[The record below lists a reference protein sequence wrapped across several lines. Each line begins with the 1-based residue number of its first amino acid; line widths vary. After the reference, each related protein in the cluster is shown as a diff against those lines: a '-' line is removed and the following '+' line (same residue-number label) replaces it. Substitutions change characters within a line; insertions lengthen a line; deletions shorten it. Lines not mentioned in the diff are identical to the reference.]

1 MRLNQAALVAMTVAL
16 LSLMAW
22 VEPAYSQTLDLSG
35 IPPGPALPEKNAASD
50 LAETLE
56 VEARA
61 IVAESS
67 SLEGEAK
74 AGALARARIRGIA
87 AHLLRAGSI
96 KGWEESAPAVSGARL
111 ALLIGRVDSLVGLA
125 VTGRATRER
134 ELSPAEAKRALA
146 LLQAIDNATSEQI
159 RRAMVAPSA
168 KLATEVTRALA
179 STLAPLVELATLLE
193 GSQNDDPWPVLIDAR
208 ASQADRA
215 SSPRSIGELETLVRA
230 MPEGAEREALAT
242 AVASAAAAQASL
254 YDLSALAGAAETL
267 RWLVESRSAGAP
279 YPFELAAL
287 ESAISWITRA
297 LREIASGA
305 DASAVAIARTSLD
318 ALSTTAPAARSM
330 IDFRKTDGL
339 TEPARRAL
347 SDAAAALL
355 AADAGT
361 SERERERVRAA
372 ARISEACAC
381 AKRLDMSLVTAAP
394 KDLRDLLRQFDRDA
408 RIAVR
413 ALPQAFQA
421 IASSPIDSVEPGN
434 LSALDRIKSLEAD
447 RLRILALQSMIDSIA
462 AVRPTAGRG
471 FASVAKRLTKLLTD
485 PLKRSEGQTAFNA
498 VQSQFSSAFPFAYE
512 EDLKR
517 RTKRAVELAGGAPE
531 KVIERAA
538 AIRAEWCDAV
548 GRGDFGGEASKRLD
562 LAARLCRAL
571 SDLNQVI
578 EPIDRA
584 AGDRLGMW
592 GPWPMRRAMVAPAT
606 QDLVARSALASRSFV
621 AANTADGRATFE
633 RDLAALE
640 TAIPL
645 VRLAAAL
652 ERKVAPTLRGDP
664 DTVGAQLAPLLAIP
678 QSGSYLAS
686 EWTRL
691 LALHRAMME
700 LEYARRVGEP
710 KLRDSLNGYLAALA
724 RELDQAA
731 FGAQRPIMKV
741 PGFDGTQPLNPPGKG
756 DSGKPGRPRDS
767 SRDR

>member
-1 MRLNQAALVAMTVAL
+1 MRLNHAALVAMTVTL
-16 LSLMAW
+16 LSLLGWIESA
-22 VEPAYSQTLDLSG
+22 AAQTLDLGG
-35 IPPGPALPEKNAASD
+35 IPPGPTLPEKNAASD

-56 VEARA
+56 VETRS

-67 SLEGEAK
+67 GLEGEAK
-74 AGALARARIRGIA
+74 AGALAKAKVRAIA

-96 KGWEESAPAVSGARL
+96 KGWDESAPAVSGARL
-111 ALLIGRVDSLVGLA
+111 ALLIGRVDGLIELA

-134 ELSPAEAKRALA
+134 ELSPTDAKRALA
-146 LLQAIDNATSEQI
+146 LLRAIDGATSEQI
-159 RRAMVAPSA
+159 RRAMVAPTP
-168 KLATEVTRALA
+168 KLAAEVTRALA
-179 STLAPLVELATLLE
+179 STLAPLAELASLLE
-193 GSQNDDPWPVLIDAR
+193 GGQNDDPWPVLIDAR
-208 ASQADRA
+208 ASQADRM
-215 SSPRSIGELETLVRA
+215 SSPRSIGELEALARA
-230 MPEGAEREALAT
+230 MPDCPEREALAA
-242 AVASAAAAQASL
+242 AVASSAAAHAAP
-254 YDLSALAGAAETL
+254 YDLATLASAAETL
-267 RWLVESRSAGAP
+267 RWLVESRTAGAP

-287 ESAISWITRA
+287 ESAIAWITRA
-297 LREIASGA
+297 LREIASGT
-305 DASAVAIARTSLD
+305 DANAVATARTSLD
-318 ALSTTAPAARSM
+318 ALTTTMPAARAM

-339 TEPARRAL
+339 TELARRAL

-361 SERERERVRAA
+361 AERERERVRAA

-381 AKRLDMSLVTAAP
+381 AERLDKSLVAAAP

-421 IASSPIDSVEPGN
+421 IASSPIDAVEPGN
-434 LSALDRIKSLEAD
+434 LSALDRIKTLEAD
-447 RLRILALQSMIDSIA
+447 RLRILSLQSMIESIG
-462 AVRPTAGRG
+462 AVRPAAGRG

-498 VQSQFSSAFPFAYE
+498 VQSQFTSAFPFAYE

-517 RTKRAVELAGGAPE
+517 RTPRAVELTGGAPE

-571 SDLNQVI
+571 GDLNQVI

-592 GPWPMRRAMVAPAT
+592 GPWPMRRAMIAPAT
-606 QDLVARSALASRSFV
+606 QDLVARAALASRSFV
-621 AANTADGRATFE
+621 SANSSDARATFE

-664 DTVGAQLAPLLAIP
+664 DTVGAQLAPLLTLP

-700 LEYARRVGEP
+700 LEHARRLGEP

-731 FGAQRPIMKV
+731 FGAQRPIV
-741 PGFDGTQPLNPPGKG
+741 SIPGFDGTQPLTDTGKS
-756 DSGKPGRPRDS
+756 DKQRDR

>member
-67 SLEGEAK
+67 ALEGEAK

-230 MPEGAEREALAT
+230 MPEGAEREALAS
-242 AVASAAAAQASL
+242 AVASAASAQASP

-381 AKRLDMSLVTAAP
+381 AERLDKSLVTAAP

-434 LSALDRIKSLEAD
+434 LSALDRIKSLESD
-447 RLRILALQSMIDSIA
+447 RLRILTLQSMIDSIS